1 MERIEITVEEN
12 KRIDALI
19 ANALDDVSRSYVVK
33 LIEEGKVTV
42 NDKLE
47 TSKKAKLKV
56 GDLIVVDMPEPE
68 VLEVVAEDIPIDIVY
83 EDDDLMIINKPV
95 GMVVHPA
102 PGNYTGT
109 LVNAL
114 MFHAD
119 KLSSI
124 NGVVRPGIVHR
135 IDKDTSG
142 LLMIAKTDHAH
153 KGLAAQLKAHT
164 IKRKYV
170 ALVHGLIPSETG
182 TVNAPIGRSPKDR
195 LKMAVNERNGKEAVT
210 HFKVIKHFKNY
221 SYIECQLETGRTHQ
235 IRVHMA
241 YIGHPLMG
249 DMTYGVK
256 KPKIKNE
263 GQLLHAKTL
272 GFVHPRS
279 GEYMEFDSEVP
290 ELFEIMM
297 KKIVGVEGGTH
308 AI

>member
-1 MERIEITVEEN
+1 MDIIEITVEEH
-12 KRIDALI
+12 KRIDAII
-19 ANALDDVSRSYVVK
+19 AGKIDDVSRSYVQK
-33 LIEEGKVTV
+33 LIEDGKVTV
-42 NDKLE
+42 NGSLE
-47 TSKKAKLKV
+47 TSKKIKLKP
-56 GDLIVVDMPEPE
+56 GDHILVEMPEPE
-68 VLEVVAEDIPIDIVY
+68 VLEAKAEDIPIDIVY
-83 EDDDLMIINKPV
+83 EDDDLMIINKPI

-153 KGLAAQLKAHT
+153 KSLAAQLKEHT
-164 IKRKYV
+164 IKRKYI
-170 ALVHGLIPSETG
+170 ALVHGSISSETG
-182 TVNAPIGRSPKDR
+182 TINAPIGRSPKDR
-195 LKMAVNERNGKEAVT
+195 LKMAVNERNGKDAVT
-210 HFKVIKHFKNY
+210 HFTVIERFKDY
-221 SYIECQLETGRTHQ
+221 AFIECQLETGRTHQ

-241 YIGHPLMG
+241 YIGHPLLG

-256 KPKIKNE
+256 KPKIKND

-272 GFVHPRS
+272 GFVHPRT
-279 GEYMEFDSEVP
+279 GEYMEFDSEIP
-290 ELFEIMM
+290 ELFHVMI
-297 KKIVGVEGGTH
+297 KKIKGVEGGPR